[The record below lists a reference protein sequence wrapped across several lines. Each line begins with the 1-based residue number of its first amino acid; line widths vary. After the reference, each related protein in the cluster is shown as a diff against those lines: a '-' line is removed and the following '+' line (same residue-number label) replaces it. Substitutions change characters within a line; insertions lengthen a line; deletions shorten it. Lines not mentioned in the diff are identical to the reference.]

1 MGRAPA
7 SALDCAPMRLI
18 AVLALLFPLRALPAS
33 ASCAAP
39 VNAIEAENC
48 LPGNPASEWDIS
60 PKSGNPTIEGFAAD
74 ISYDKGQTAQ
84 FKIKTTA
91 AALRIDVYRM
101 GWYNGQG
108 ARKVATLNVASPP
121 AQPAC
126 VFEPSTY
133 LIDCGNWS
141 VTASWAIPAGA
152 VSGLYF
158 ARLTRLDN
166 NGASH
171 LYFIVRD
178 DAGRQP
184 ILLQTSDSTWQAYNP
199 WGGQSLYT
207 GGPAGTG
214 GFKVSYNRPFT
225 VRQNYPS
232 SPFRQEHP
240 IIRWL
245 ESNAY
250 DVAYFTNV
258 DTDRRG
264 ALIRNHRVFLMAGH
278 DEYWSGGQRA
288 NVEAA
293 RGAGVHLAF
302 LSATAMTWKTRWE
315 NSIVAGGAAFRTLAC
330 YKTSIR
336 GKNDPQDP
344 PSWTGLWREKKLSPT
359 SDGGFPENALA
370 GQSYG
375 VDAIRNDPLT
385 VRAEDGKLRLW
396 RNTSV
401 ASLAAG
407 STAVFPQLLGHEW
420 DLVTENHVRPPGL
433 IRLSSSTISTPAP
446 KHLEGALYVTGPAT
460 HHLTLYRHP
469 SGSLVFDAGT
479 AQWGWGLDNAHDAGT
494 PPTAQPAIQQA
505 TLNLLA
511 DMGVQPGAPRPGLT
525 PASPS
530 TDAAPPVSAVTFPAP
545 GASLA
550 PGSLVTIR
558 GTASDP
564 GGQVGGVE
572 VSTDNGASW
581 RSALGR
587 ANWSFQWVAAGSG
600 PAQLRSRAGD
610 DSGNLET
617 PGPGHVVYRGPAPPP
632 SASTPTISSLSP
644 SSATAGAPAF
654 TLTVNGV
661 NFSTTSVVRW
671 NGADR
676 ATAYVSG
683 TLVRAS
689 IPAGDV
695 AAAGTSSVTIF
706 NQGTARLSPPAA
718 FTVGAGAPP
727 PGALFTD
734 GFDGADRLL
743 TNEFAFLNPAST
755 AAARSPSWDVTD
767 GSAFVNAGQAW
778 TGVPDAAA
786 PDAASSNGTGSASFK
801 MRTKRADFGDVQ
813 VGFTLR
819 NEGLSTTPSTPAT
832 AWDGVHVMLRQQAV
846 AQYALSVNRRN
857 NVAVIKK
864 RLASGSYVQLAQ
876 AAYSVPYGF
885 AQAVLVSAWNNA
897 GGSVSL
903 RIDVDG
909 RSVLAVTDAGTGG
922 APLTAPGRVAVHG
935 DNAQF
940 RLDDFIVR
948 TFSGPAPAASVAAT
962 SPTFMAFPNPWRS
975 DRHGASSL
983 TFRFPT
989 FDGTVDLFTVSG
1001 RRVRRLTAA
1010 SGEARWDLRD
1020 GDGGAVASGY
1030 YVYRASYEGGSAR
1043 GLVAVIR

>member
-1 MGRAPA
+1 
-7 SALDCAPMRLI
+7 MRL
-18 AVLALLFPLRALPAS
+18 AALVLLASLRALPAS

-48 LPGNPASEWDIS
+48 LPGSPAAEWDIS
-60 PKSGNPTIEGFAAD
+60 PKSGNPTIEGFATD

-91 AALRIDVYRM
+91 PSIRIDVYRV

-108 ARKVATLNVASPP
+108 ARKTATLTVNGPP

-126 VFEPSTY
+126 LTEAASY
-133 LIDCGNWS
+133 LIDCGNWA
-141 VTASWAIPAGA
+141 VTASWPIPAGA

-166 NGASH
+166 GGASH

-178 DAGRQP
+178 DAGSQAV
-184 ILLQTSDSTWQAYNP
+184 LLQTSDSTWQAYNP

-207 GGPAGTG
+207 GGPQGTG
-214 GFKVSYNRPFT
+214 GYKVSYNRPFT
-225 VRQNYPS
+225 VRQNYPT
-232 SPFRQEHP
+232 SPFRQEYP
-240 IIRWL
+240 LIRWL

-250 DVAYFTNV
+250 DVAYFTDA

-288 NVEAA
+288 SVEAA
-293 RGAGVHLAF
+293 RAAGVHLAF

-315 NSIVAGGAAFRTLAC
+315 SSISAGGAGHRTVTC
-330 YKTSIR
+330 YKESIR
-336 GKNDPQDP
+336 GKIDPQDP
-344 PSWTGLWREKKLSPT
+344 PSWTGLWRDKKLSPA
-359 SDGGFPENALA
+359 SDGGRPENEVS

-401 ASLAAG
+401 ASLAPGA
-407 STAVFPQLLGHEW
+407 SAVFPQLLGHEW
-420 DLVTENHVRPPGL
+420 DLVTENHLRPAGL
-433 IRLSSSTISTPAP
+433 VRLSSSTVASPVP
-446 KHLEGALYVTGPAT
+446 KHLEGALYVIGPAT
-460 HHLTLYRHP
+460 HHLTLYRHA
-469 SGSLVFDAGT
+469 SGAKVFNAGT
-479 AQWGWGLDNAHDAGT
+479 AQWGWGLDNAHDGGA
-494 PPTAQPAIQQA
+494 PPTAQPALQQA
-505 TLNLLA
+505 TVNLLA
-511 DMGVQPGAPRPGLT
+511 DMGVQPGALRPGLA
-525 PASPS
+525 PASAS
-530 TDAAPPVSAVTFPAP
+530 ADAAPPVSAVTFPAP
-545 GASLA
+545 GALLA
-550 PGSLVTIR
+550 PGSLVTVS
-558 GTASDP
+558 GTAADAG

-572 VSTDNGASW
+572 LSTDNGNTW
-581 RSALGR
+581 RSAQGR
-587 ANWSFQWVAAGSG
+587 GSWFYRWPVSG
-600 PAQLRSRAGD
+600 TGTAVLRSRAGD
-610 DSGNLET
+610 DSGNVES
-617 PGPGHVVYRGPAPPP
+617 PGPGHAVHLGTAAPPAPAVSSP
-632 SASTPTISSLSP
+632 SITGLSP
-644 SSATAGAPAF
+644 SSATAGSAGF
-654 TLTVNGV
+654 TLTVFGAG
-661 NFSTTSVVRW
+661 FSTASVVRW
-671 NGADR
+671 NGAGR
-676 ATAYVSG
+676 STTYVS
-683 TLVRAS
+683 TASLRAA
-689 IPAGDV
+689 IPAADV
-695 AAAGTSSVTIF
+695 AAATAAAV
-706 NQGTARLSPPAA
+706 QVYDAGTARLSNAA
-718 FTVGAGAPP
+718 TFTVGAAPP

-755 AAARSPSWDVTD
+755 SAARSPSWDVTD
-767 GSAFVNAGQAW
+767 GSAFVDAGQAW

-786 PDAASSNGTGSASFK
+786 PNAGSTNGTGSASFK

-819 NEGLSTTPSTPAT
+819 NAGLSTTPSTPAA

-846 AQYALSVNRRN
+846 AQYVMSVNRRN

-864 RLASGSYVQLAQ
+864 RLSSGSYVQLAQ

-897 GGSVSL
+897 GGTVSL

-909 RSVLAVTDAGTGG
+909 RAVLAATDAGTGG
-922 APLTAPGRVAVHG
+922 APLTTAGRVGIQG

-948 TFSGPAPAASVAAT
+948 SFSGPAPAASVAAT
-962 SPTFMAFPNPWRS
+962 SASFMAFPNPWRS
-975 DRHGASSL
+975 DRHAASSL

-989 FDGTVDLFTVSG
+989 FDGTVDVFTASG
-1001 RRVRRLTAA
+1001 RHVRRLSAA

-1020 GDGGAVASGY
+1020 GAGGGVASGY

-1043 GLVAVIR
+1043 GLLAVIR

>member
-1 MGRAPA
+1 
-7 SALDCAPMRLI
+7 MRL
-18 AVLALLFPLRALPAS
+18 AAALLLLVSLRARPAS

-39 VNAIEAENC
+39 VNAVEAENC
-48 LPGNPASEWDIS
+48 LPGSPASEWDIS

-74 ISYDKGQTAQ
+74 ISYNKGQTAQ

-91 AALRIDVYRM
+91 AALRVDVYRM

-108 ARKVATLNVASPP
+108 ARKAATLNVSAPP

-126 VFEPSTY
+126 LFQSSTY

-166 NGASH
+166 GGASH

-178 DAGRQP
+178 DAGTQP
-184 ILLQTSDSTWQAYNP
+184 LLLQASDSTWQAYNP

-214 GFKVSYNRPFT
+214 GYKVSYNRPFT
-225 VRQNYPS
+225 VRQNYPT
-232 SPFRQEHP
+232 SPFRQEYP

-250 DVAYFTNV
+250 DVAYFT
-258 DTDRRG
+258 DADADRRG
-264 ALIRNHRVFLMAGH
+264 GLILNHKVFLMAGH

-288 NVEAA
+288 SVEAA
-293 RGAGVHLAF
+293 RAAGVHLAF

-315 NSIVAGGAAFRTLAC
+315 SSISPGAAAHRVIAC

-336 GKNDPQDP
+336 GKNDPLDP

-359 SDGGFPENALA
+359 SDGGRPENELS

-396 RNTSV
+396 RNTAV

-407 STAVFPQLLGHEW
+407 SSAVFPQLLGHEW
-420 DLVTENHVRPPGL
+420 DLVTENHLRPPGL
-433 IRLSSSTISTPAP
+433 MRLSSSTVSSPAP

-460 HHLTLYRHP
+460 HHLTLYRHA
-469 SGSLVFDAGT
+469 GGAQVFNAGT
-479 AQWGWGLDNAHDAGT
+479 AQWGWGLDDVHDGGT
-494 PPTAQPAIQQA
+494 PPTAQTAIQQA
-505 TLNLLA
+505 TLNMLA
-511 DMGVQPGAPRPGLT
+511 DMGVQPGAPRPGLV

-530 TDAAPPVSAVTFPAP
+530 TDATPPVSAVAFPAP
-545 GASLA
+545 GASVA
-550 PGSLVTIR
+550 PGSLVTIS
-558 GTASDP
+558 GTASDA

-587 ANWSFQWVAAGSG
+587 GNWTFQWVAAGAG

-610 DSGNLET
+610 DSGNVES

-644 SSATAGAPAF
+644 SSATAGGPGF

-671 NGADR
+671 NGGDR
-676 ATAYVSG
+676 STAYVSA
-683 TLVRAS
+683 TLVRAA

-695 AAAGTSSVTIF
+695 AAVGTSSVAVF
-706 NQGTARLSPPAA
+706 NQGSARLSPPAS
-718 FTVGAGAPP
+718 FTVGAAPL
-727 PGALFTD
+727 PGALFSD
-734 GFDGADRLL
+734 GFEGADRLL

-755 AAARSPSWDVTD
+755 SAARSPSWDVTD
-767 GSAFVNAGQAW
+767 GSAFVDAGQAW
-778 TGVPDAAA
+778 TGVPDNAA
-786 PDAASSNGTGSASFK
+786 PNAGSSNGSGSATFK
-801 MRTKRADFGDVQ
+801 IRTKRADFGDVQ
-813 VGFTLR
+813 AGFTLR
-819 NEGLSTTPSTPAT
+819 NEGLSTTPSTPAA

-846 AQYALSVNRRN
+846 AQYVLSVNRRN

-864 RLASGSYVQLAQ
+864 RFASGAYVQLAQ
-876 AAYSVPYGF
+876 AAYSVPYGA
-885 AQAVLVSAWNNA
+885 AQAVLVSAWNNP

-909 RSVLAVTDAGTGG
+909 RAVLAVTDAGTGG
-922 APLTAPGRVAVHG
+922 APLTAPGRVGLQG

-940 RLDDFIVR
+940 RFDDFVVR
-948 TFSGPAPAASVAAT
+948 SFSGPAPAASVAAT
-962 SPTFMAFPNPWRS
+962 SAAFMAFPNPWRS
-975 DRHGASSL
+975 DRHAAGAL

-989 FDGTVDLFTVSG
+989 FDGAVDLFTVSG
-1001 RRVRRLTAA
+1001 RRVRRLSAA
-1010 SGEARWDLRD
+1010 AGEARWDLRD
-1020 GDGGAVASGY
+1020 GDGAPVASGY